1 MRSTWIRQISAI
13 RKDVSES
20 AINLTC
26 GLNCKHRRFEYRKPG
41 LQNRRIRLWRK
52 ETPTDKTAYEV
63 AQVTFITNDGEVS
76 LNVRLGHS
84 EHYSRGIQQPRQLLP
99 ALILFHHVP
108 ANQSIRFFLPC

>member
-1 MRSTWIRQISAI
+1 M
-13 RKDVSES
+13 ES

-26 GLNCKHRRFEYRKPG
+26 GLNCVIGASNTGKT
-41 LQNRRIRLWRK
+41 RIAKTVEFVCGGK
-52 ETPTDKTAYEV
+52 ETPFTDKTAYEV

-76 LNVRLGHS
+76 L
-84 EHYSRGIQQPRQLLP
+84 SRSTRTQNTIHVESSNPTQLLP